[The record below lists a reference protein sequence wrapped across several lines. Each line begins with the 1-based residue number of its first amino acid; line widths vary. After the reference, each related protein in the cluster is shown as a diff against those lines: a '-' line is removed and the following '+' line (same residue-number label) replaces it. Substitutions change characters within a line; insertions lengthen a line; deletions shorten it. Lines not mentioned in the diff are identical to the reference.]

1 MRVITVPVLG
11 DSKNYSYL
19 LVSDTGKAA
28 AVDPAEPQ
36 TLLDAAEK
44 EGVTIDT
51 VLTTH
56 KHWDHAGGND
66 KIKKLVEGIE
76 VIGGVNDNVQG
87 ATKTVVDGER
97 FHYHEIKVECIETPF
112 HTMGHICFLCK
123 SGSSEDLVFTGDT
136 LFVAGCG
143 RFFEGTPQDAHQAL
157 AKLEKLPGETQCYV
171 GHNYT
176 ASNLRFAQHVDPENE
191 EIRKKIEWTKGQDSQ
206 GAFTV
211 PTTIQEEKL
220 INPFL
225 RTDTEAMKKF
235 TAKSDPVEV
244 LAALRKAK
252 DSF

>member
-19 LVSDTGKAA
+19 LVSDSGKAA
-28 AVDPAEPQ
+28 AVDPAEPE
-36 TLLDAAEK
+36 TLLEAAKK

-66 KIKKLVEGIE
+66 KIKKLVSGIE
-76 VIGGVNDNVQG
+76 VIGGKNENVQG
-87 ATKTVVDGER
+87 ATRAVADGER
-97 FHYHEIKVECIETPF
+97 FNYHEISVECIETPF
-112 HTMGHICFLCK
+112 HTMGHICYLCK
-123 SGSSEDLVFTGDT
+123 ASSAEDLVFTGDT

-143 RFFEGTPQDAHQAL
+143 RFFEGTPQDAHTAL
-157 AKLEKLPGETQCYV
+157 GKLARLPGSTRCFV

-176 ASNLRFAQHVDPENE
+176 ASNLKFAQHVDPENVD
-191 EIRKKIEWTKGQDSQ
+191 IKKKAEWTKERDSQ

-225 RTDTEAMKKF
+225 RTETAAMQKF
-235 TAKSDPVEV
+235 TGRSDPVDV

-252 DSF
+252 DNF

>member
-1 MRVITVPVLG
+1 MRVVTVPVLG

-19 LVSDTGKAA
+19 LVSNSGKAA
-28 AVDPAEPQ
+28 AVDPAEPE
-36 TLLDAAEK
+36 TLLEAARN

-66 KIKKLVEGIE
+66 KMKKLVEGIQ
-76 VIGGVNDNVQG
+76 VIGGVKDNVQG
-87 ATKTVVDGER
+87 ATRNVADGDC
-97 FHYHEIKVECIETPF
+97 FDYHEIKVECIETPF
-112 HTMGHICFLCK
+112 HTMGHICFLC
-123 SGSSEDLVFTGDT
+123 SSESSEDVIFTGDT

-143 RFFEGTPQDAHQAL
+143 RFFEGTPSDAHKAL
-157 AKLEKLPGETQCYV
+157 AKLDRLPGKTQCYV

-176 ASNLRFAQHVDPENE
+176 ASNLKFAQHVDPENE
-191 EIRKKIEWTKGQDSQ
+191 DIKKKIEWTKEQDSK

-211 PTTIQEEKL
+211 PTTIAVEKL

-225 RTDTEAMKKF
+225 RTATAAMKKF
-235 TAKSDPVEV
+235 TGKTEPVEV